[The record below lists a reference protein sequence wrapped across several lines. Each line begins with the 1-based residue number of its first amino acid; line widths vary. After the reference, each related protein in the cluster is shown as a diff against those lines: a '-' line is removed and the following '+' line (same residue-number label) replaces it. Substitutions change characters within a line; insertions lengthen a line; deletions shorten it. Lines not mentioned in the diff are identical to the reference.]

1 MPQNAKQAWNE
12 VGDRFASLGRHLSD
26 HYKEA
31 GSGQSAKEAQRKLE
45 EAARQ
50 IGNQLDRA
58 FSALD
63 GTLRDAEAK
72 KDLKDVVPVHLGHH
86 QVQHDRVGVLVER
99 RLDPPAAA
107 VRGEGLVAL
116 LQEGVAEHRPDH
128 VLVIDHKHP
137 CHRDHLIPPG
147 HRHGTA
153 PTRVGR

>member
-72 KDLKDVVPVHLGHH
+72 KDLKDA
-86 QVQHDRVGVLVER
+86 VGAIGSAVSATIDDAGNAIR
-99 RLDPPAAA
+99 R
-107 VRGEGLVAL
+107 RGSASDAWPGPE
-116 LQEGVAEHRPDH
+116 RPD
-128 VLVIDHKHP
+128 DE
-137 CHRDHLIPPG
+137 PPTNG
-147 HRHGTA
+147 
-153 PTRVGR
+153 